1 MFKSIY
7 MKLFVTYLSLFLT
20 IILVISFFMISI
32 VYREFTLQA
41 ESNLENAGIRTNALM
56 ERYYN
61 NEITRVE
68 LNSWI
73 NAMSYISNIKIYVLN
88 PDTSRLSVGDSEG
101 NVELNQQIISD
112 ITEIMNGNTVKRMNP
127 IKLSSEDEIV
137 YVGMPL
143 EYNGQISGVILLFT
157 PMTELN
163 NISKEVLHTMLIII
177 TIAVLLSAF
186 TILRSSIRISE
197 PIVEISNYAIDL
209 GRGRDVPDINI
220 TSKDEIGRLAR
231 SFNIMK
237 REISVAEQMRRDIV
251 ANVSHE
257 LRTPLTSIIGFL
269 KGILDGIIK
278 PEDEKKYLQIAYDE
292 ANRLKDLT
300 KEIVEVAKYESGST
314 KLNKEKFCLN
324 DLGKDVKLEL
334 EGMIKEKGLRLQLE
348 EKVKNINLFADKD
361 RIRQVLINTINNS
374 FKFTEKGYIKLILNK
389 KDKNAIIQII
399 DTGIGIQKDK
409 ISYLF
414 NKFYTAN
421 EYGNATN
428 GAGLG
433 LNIVK
438 NIVDMHGGDVNI
450 ESEIGKGTKI
460 TVRIPTNLEEMSV
473 NAK

>member
-7 MKLFVTYLSLFLT
+7 MKLFVTYLSLFLA
-20 IILVISFFMISI
+20 IIVVISFFMISI
-32 VYREFTLQA
+32 FYREFIVQA
-41 ESNLENAGIRTNALM
+41 ASNLENAGAKTNALM

-88 PDTSRLSVGDSEG
+88 PDTTRLSVGDSNG
-101 NVELNQQIISD
+101 QVQLNSQIISD
-112 ITEIMNGNTVKRMNP
+112 ITEIMNGATVQRMNP
-127 IKLSSEDEIV
+127 IKLSSEDEVV

-163 NISKEVLHTMLIII
+163 NISKEVFQTMLLIIVVAI
-177 TIAVLLSAF
+177 LISAL

-197 PIVEISNYAIDL
+197 PIVKISNYAIEL
-209 GRGRDVPDINI
+209 GRGREVPDVEIE
-220 TSKDEIGRLAR
+220 SKDEIGHLAR

-237 REISVAEQMRRDIV
+237 KEILVAEQMRRDIV

-269 KGILDGIIK
+269 KGILDGLIK
-278 PEDEKKYLQIAYDE
+278 PEDEKKYLKIAYDE
-292 ANRLKDLT
+292 SNRLKELT
-300 KEIVEVAKYESGST
+300 QEIVEVAKLESGST
-314 KLNKEKFCLN
+314 KLNKERFCLN
-324 DLGKDVKLEL
+324 DLAKDVKLEL
-334 EGMIKEKGLRLQLE
+334 DGMIKEKNLSFILE
-348 EKVKNINLFADKD
+348 EKVKNIDIYGDKD
-361 RIRQVLINTINNS
+361 RIRQILINIINNS
-374 FKFTEKGYIKLILNK
+374 YKFTDKGYIKLIVNK

-399 DTGIGIQKDK
+399 DSGIGIKKDK

-421 EYGNATN
+421 EYGTATN

-438 NIVDMHGGDVNI
+438 NIVDMHDGTIKVD
-450 ESEIGKGTKI
+450 SEFGKGTKI
-460 TVRIPTNLEEMSV
+460 TIHIPVNLEMKE
-473 NAK
+473 

>member
-1 MFKSIY
+1 
-7 MKLFVTYLSLFLT
+7 
-20 IILVISFFMISI
+20 
-32 VYREFTLQA
+32 
-41 ESNLENAGIRTNALM
+41 
-56 ERYYN
+56 
-61 NEITRVE
+61 
-68 LNSWI
+68 
-73 NAMSYISNIKIYVLN
+73 
-88 PDTSRLSVGDSEG
+88 
-101 NVELNQQIISD
+101 
-112 ITEIMNGNTVKRMNP
+112 
-127 IKLSSEDEIV
+127 
-137 YVGMPL
+137 
-143 EYNGQISGVILLFT
+143 
-157 PMTELN
+157 
-163 NISKEVLHTMLIII
+163 
-177 TIAVLLSAF
+177 
-186 TILRSSIRISE
+186 
-197 PIVEISNYAIDL
+197 
-209 GRGRDVPDINI
+209 
-220 TSKDEIGRLAR
+220 
-231 SFNIMK
+231 MK

-399 DTGIGIQKDK
+399 DTGI
-409 ISYLF
+409 
-414 NKFYTAN
+414 YTAN

-460 TVRIPTNLEEMSV
+460 TVRIPTNLEEMNV

>member
-7 MKLFVTYLSLFLT
+7 MKLFVSYLSLFLI
-20 IILVISFFMISI
+20 IILIISFFMLNI

-41 ESNLENAGIRTNALM
+41 EQNLENAGTRTNALM

-88 PDTSRLSVGDSEG
+88 PDTSELSASDGESG
-101 NVELNQQIISD
+101 VELNSQIISD
-112 ITEIMNGNTVKRMNP
+112 ITEIMKGETVKRMNP
-127 IKLSSEDEIV
+127 IKLSSEDEVV

-163 NISKEVLHTMLIII
+163 SISKEVLNTMLGIIA
-177 TIAVLLSAF
+177 IATLLSAF
-186 TILRSSIRISE
+186 AILRSSIRISE

-209 GRGRDVPDINI
+209 GRGREVPDIEI
-220 TSKDEIGRLAR
+220 KSKDEIGRLAR

-237 REISVAEQMRRDIV
+237 KEISIAEQMRKDIV

-269 KGILDGIIK
+269 KGILDGVIR

-292 ANRLKDLT
+292 ANRLKGLT
-300 KEIVEVAKYESGST
+300 HEIVEVAKLESGST
-314 KLNKEKFCLN
+314 KLNKERFNLN
-324 DLGKDVKLEL
+324 NLSKDVKLEL
-334 EGMIKEKGLRLQLE
+334 EPMIKEKKVEFILE
-348 EKVKNINLFADKD
+348 EKVKNIELYADKD
-361 RIRQVLINTINNS
+361 KIKQVLINIINNS
-374 FKFTEKGYIKLILNK
+374 YKFTDKGYIKLTINK
-389 KDKNAIIQII
+389 KDKNAIIII
-399 DTGIGIQKDK
+399 QDTGSGIQKDK

-421 EYGNATN
+421 EYGDATA
-428 GAGLG
+428 GAGLRS
-433 LNIVK
+433 K
-438 NIVDMHGGDVNI
+438 YC
-450 ESEIGKGTKI
+450 
-460 TVRIPTNLEEMSV
+460 EEYSRST
-473 NAK
+473 